1 MEKKEIIK
9 SLIREFHHKPLPLYN
24 QREIDIPLRV
34 EKIVTLIGVR
44 RSGKTFLLYQLIDR
58 LLREIDKTDL
68 IFINFEDERL
78 DLTTGEA
85 DLILQAYRELYP
97 GRDMASCYFFFD
109 EIQNLSG
116 WEGFVRRL
124 YDTVSRHI
132 FLTGSNARM
141 LSSEISTSLRGRGIS
156 YEVFPLSFREY
167 LTFKGIP
174 VDFYVPE
181 TKAAIYNALESY
193 LEFGGFPELVSM
205 ADEDVKYRVLQEYFD
220 VMLFRDLVERYEIKN
235 LIALKFFIKR
245 LFNSAT
251 KQVSI
256 NRIYNDLKSAGIRIG
271 KNSLYNFLEQAEA
284 IFLVQTLKKY
294 SPKVSVQEFGERKIF
309 IIDNGLL
316 NSVVFKFSNDRGKAM
331 EQVVF
336 WELRRRGEQF
346 FFSKNGYECD
356 FVTVS
361 RSGDVADIIQ
371 VCSDLSDPHTLSR
384 EKKGIRMTCKQ
395 SGVFHGTIITYDQH
409 DKIEEGGIVID
420 LIPLPVFLTQDH
432 LS

>member
-9 SLIREFHHKPLPLYN
+9 SLIHEFHYRPLPQYN
-24 QREIDIPLRV
+24 PREIDVPLKV
-34 EKIVTLIGVR
+34 GKIVTLIGVR
-44 RSGKTFLLYQLIDR
+44 RSGKTFVLYQLIDR
-58 LLREIDKTDL
+58 LLRETDKIDL

-78 DLTTGEA
+78 DLATREA
-85 DLILQAYRELYP
+85 DLILQAYQELYP

-109 EIQNLSG
+109 EIQNLPG

-141 LSSEISTSLRGRGIS
+141 LSSEISTSLRGRSIS

-167 LTFKGIP
+167 LNFRGIP
-174 VDFYVPE
+174 VDFYIPE

-205 ADEDVKYRVLQEYFD
+205 ADEDVKYRILQEYFD

-235 LIALKFFIKR
+235 IIALKFFLKR

-256 NRIYNDLKSAGIRIG
+256 NRIYNDLKAAGIKIG

-294 SPKVSVQEFGERKIF
+294 SPKMSVQEFGERKIF

-316 NSVVFKFSNDRGKAM
+316 NSVVFKFSDDRRKAM

-336 WELRRRGEQF
+336 WELRRRRKQF

-356 FVTVS
+356 FVVVS
-361 RSGDVADIIQ
+361 RTGDVTNIIQ

-384 EKKGIRMTCKQ
+384 EKKGIRMTCKR
-395 SGVFHGTIITYDQH
+395 SGAFHGTIITYDHQT
-409 DKIEEGGIVID
+409 KIEEGGIIID
-420 LIPLPVFLTQDH
+420 LVSLPVFLSQGHST
-432 LS
+432 